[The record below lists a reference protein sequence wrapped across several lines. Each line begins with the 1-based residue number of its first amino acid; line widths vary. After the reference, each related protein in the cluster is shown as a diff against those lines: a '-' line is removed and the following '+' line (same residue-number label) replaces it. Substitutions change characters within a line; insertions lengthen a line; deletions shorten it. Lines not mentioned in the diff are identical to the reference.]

1 MPPGSRGG
9 GLLDRVA
16 ARRENTRSLSSIR
29 PCVNRHLPLATLR
42 TFDVAARR
50 QSLARAA
57 SELGLTD
64 SAVSH
69 QLRRL
74 EDALGVALF
83 EKAGRGVVLT
93 EAGRI
98 FARSVGNALGDI
110 LRTAASL
117 ADADP
122 EGGRLTIACPPMFAS
137 KWLAKNLGAFC
148 ADHPAVECHVRLV
161 DNERVED
168 AVEADIGIWFGDGA
182 RPGTWSTLLEIVSIA
197 PACSPLLFQSAGRAL
212 TRARDLR
219 GLTLLHR
226 DDGAEWRRWLA
237 DEGEHDLA
245 GAAKHLYCNDL
256 GILVDLAVAGAG
268 IVLVSDT
275 LSASYVAD
283 GRLLRPFS
291 GAIQATGGWY
301 AVCDASRLER
311 SVNRLFLRWLL
322 GRFGRMLAVG
332 SPDQEEAGL
341 VDRP

>member
-1 MPPGSRGG
+1 MVPC
-9 GLLDRVA
+9 
-16 ARRENTRSLSSIR
+16 RRENAGSLIQPGTR
-29 PCVNRHLPLATLR
+29 VNRHLPLATLR

-74 EDALGVALF
+74 EEALGVALF

-98 FARSVGNALGDI
+98 FARSVGDALGDI

-117 ADADP
+117 ADADAK
-122 EGGRLTIACPPMFAS
+122 GGRLTIACPPMFAS
-137 KWLAKNLGAFC
+137 KWLAQNLGEFC
-148 ADHPAVECHVRLV
+148 ADHPSVECHIRLT

-168 AVEADIGIWFGDGA
+168 ATEADVGIWFGDGA
-182 RPGTWSTLLEIVSIA
+182 RPGTWSALLEVVSIA

-212 TRARDLR
+212 TRARDIG

-237 DEGEHDLA
+237 DEGEHDLP
-245 GAAKHLYCNDL
+245 GLAKHLYCNDL
-256 GILVDLAVAGAG
+256 GVLVDLAVAGAG

-301 AVCDASRLER
+301 ALCDASRLER
-311 SVNRLFLRWLL
+311 SVARLFLHWLL
-322 GRFGRMLAVG
+322 GRFGRIPAFKT
-332 SPDQEEAGL
+332 PDQEEEGL
-341 VDRP
+341 VERP